1 MNYHVQPVCS
11 PSRATFMSGRHV
23 IHTGIYMPFRQGTPL
38 RLNLSY
44 SLLPQYLR
52 RCCNYSSHMVG
63 KWHLGQNVLA
73 ALPTGRGFETYLG
86 YWSGAEDY
94 VTHDTLGA
102 YDFNDDARHEAGSGA
117 VEVTLRPAVEL
128 NGTYSTAAMTA
139 RAVRVIEGFGGGGGG
154 LGGSLPRRPL
164 FLYLPYQAVHWPLEA
179 PQQYVDRYR
188 GRTGGDTRRQLV
200 CAMAKALDD
209 GVGQVTAALKRRG
222 MWDESLVLFSS
233 DNGGP
238 TNGNEGTWSSNFPL
252 RGGKNT
258 LWEGGT
264 RVVGAV
270 RGPGIPRGAVSYEK
284 FHATDWLPTL
294 VAMASGRP
302 WAASIPPGEA
312 PYLEGDGVDN
322 WPMLRAG
329 GAPGSSARDWLLY
342 EVHPGDRWAPHSHGD
357 ALVLGDL
364 KLIRTGKVN
373 PAEEDG
379 WHPPPGEDTTA
390 TRYAVGER
398 CDRSL
403 RVGTAEAGQCAEEY
417 CLFNVTADACEYHD
431 LAAERPADVARLL
444 RRLDRFRAT
453 AVPVVR
459 PEGCEPVRVPNSRWG
474 AGFRGVSWQPCD
486 GPMTP
491 PGLAEVA
498 SAGRERR
505 GEDLFVLVRGSGG
518 ASPSGRLE
526 SVA

>member
-1 MNYHVQPVCS
+1 MLHTALPAPVYLC
-11 PSRATFMSGRHV
+11 PCWLGRHV

-102 YDFNDDARHEAGSGA
+102 YDFNDDARHEAGSA
-117 VEVTLRPAVEL
+117 AAEVTLRPAVEL

-139 RAVRVIEGFGGGGGG
+139 RAVRVIEGFGGGGG

-179 PQQYVDRYR
+179 PPQYVDRYR

-222 MWDESLVLFSS
+222 MWDDSLVLFSS

-270 RGPGIPRGAVSYEK
+270 RGPGIPRGAASDAARSGGRRAAVAPA
-284 FHATDWLPTL
+284 HA
-294 VAMASGRP
+294 ARRASGLLREVP
-302 WAASIPPGEA
+302 RDGLAADPR
-312 PYLEGDGVDN
+312 GDGV
-322 WPMLRAG
+322 RQA
-329 GAPGSSARDWLLY
+329 
-342 EVHPGDRWAPHSHGD
+342 VHLSPPH
-357 ALVLGDL
+357 LGL
-364 KLIRTGKVN
+364 
-373 PAEEDG
+373 
-379 WHPPPGEDTTA
+379 
-390 TRYAVGER
+390 
-398 CDRSL
+398 
-403 RVGTAEAGQCAEEY
+403 
-417 CLFNVTADACEYHD
+417 
-431 LAAERPADVARLL
+431 
-444 RRLDRFRAT
+444 
-453 AVPVVR
+453 
-459 PEGCEPVRVPNSRWG
+459 
-474 AGFRGVSWQPCD
+474 
-486 GPMTP
+486 TP
-491 PGLAEVA
+491 
-498 SAGRERR
+498 
-505 GEDLFVLVRGSGG
+505 D
-518 ASPSGRLE
+518 
-526 SVA
+526 

>member
-1 MNYHVQPVCS
+1 MLHTALPAPVYLC
-11 PSRATFMSGRHV
+11 PCWLGRHV

-102 YDFNDDARHEAGSGA
+102 YDFNDDARHEAGSA
-117 VEVTLRPAVEL
+117 AAEVTLRPAVEL

-154 LGGSLPRRPL
+154 LEDSLPRRPL

-179 PQQYVDRYR
+179 PPQYVDRYR

-222 MWDESLVLFSS
+222 MWDDSLVLFSS

-270 RGPGIPRGAVSYEK
+270 RGPGIPRGAASDAARSGGRRAAVAPLTPPAVRQVSYEK

-302 WAASIPPGEA
+302 CTSRP
-312 PYLEGDGVDN
+312 
-322 WPMLRAG
+322 RT
-329 GAPGSSARDWLLY
+329 SA
-342 EVHPGDRWAPHSHGD
+342 
-357 ALVLGDL
+357 
-364 KLIRTGKVN
+364 
-373 PAEEDG
+373 
-379 WHPPPGEDTTA
+379 
-390 TRYAVGER
+390 
-398 CDRSL
+398 
-403 RVGTAEAGQCAEEY
+403 
-417 CLFNVTADACEYHD
+417 
-431 LAAERPADVARLL
+431 
-444 RRLDRFRAT
+444 
-453 AVPVVR
+453 
-459 PEGCEPVRVPNSRWG
+459 
-474 AGFRGVSWQPCD
+474 
-486 GPMTP
+486 
-491 PGLAEVA
+491 
-498 SAGRERR
+498 
-505 GEDLFVLVRGSGG
+505 
-518 ASPSGRLE
+518 
-526 SVA
+526 